1 MRPPTT
7 TKAGRTSK
15 PTAKKRAK
23 NDDDVDD
30 DDTDEPIA
38 SKQPPTKKI
47 KVSNHKAT
55 KSGDARV
62 KIFKKDKLTT
72 RNKQRMPGSGFDS
85 EMEDVEEKP
94 ITEEEIVLRM
104 IDGPECDYINECLNS
119 TPKRFPS
126 GGMEF
131 KLKWVDERRAV
142 VTVKTQLFAAV
153 LVDLPTITEATKTWD
168 KKLVMKSADVC
179 QMLLVFKKITREEEA
194 KTADLPKVLFDGH
207 RWPHGLT
214 PPMHDA
220 VHRRFRK
227 RLHKSEILN
236 KEQEVERLLRADK
249 EAVRS
254 RYEWASERRDTLQ
267 GETPY
272 VEMFD
277 AEGEQDAE
285 GEIEDDDLGMFGLEA
300 ELHAAL
306 EDGLPNASAADM
318 DMETPADAYATPA
331 VPAETPAPA
340 AEPDD
345 AGGEEDLFGD
355 DGSGEEDYDDED
367 DASDEDLDPAEKERR
382 EHVRGV
388 REEVK
393 DIDRQ
398 LERLEAQL
406 AAQGNML
413 LRNRLVVRIKSLN
426 EDKRLKLASIGEV
439 PPEDDEGEM

>member
-1 MRPPTT
+1 MWSPTT

-23 NDDDVDD
+23 HDADADD

-47 KVSNHKAT
+47 KVANHKAT

-72 RNKQRMPGSGFDS
+72 RNLQRMPGSGFDS

-104 IDGPECDYINECLNS
+104 IDGPECDYINECLSS

-168 KKLVMKSADVC
+168 KKLVMKSADIC
-179 QMLLVFKKITREEEA
+179 QMLLVFKRITREEEA
-194 KTADLPKVLFDGH
+194 RTAELPKVIFDGY

-227 RLHKSEILN
+227 RLHKSDILN
-236 KEQEVERLLRADK
+236 KEQEVERLLRRDEESLK
-249 EAVRS
+249 T
-254 RYEWASERRDTLQ
+254 RYEYVQERRDTLQ

-272 VEMFD
+272 VEMLD

-285 GEIEDDDLGMFGLEA
+285 GEVDEDDMGMFGLEA

-306 EDGLPNASAADM
+306 EDGATNAEM
-318 DMETPADAYATPA
+318 DTEAPADAYPTPP
-331 VPAETPAPA
+331 VPNDTA
-340 AEPDD
+340 AAAAGPDD
-345 AGGEEDLFGD
+345 ANVEDDLFGGD
-355 DGSGEEDYDDED
+355 EGSGEEDYDDED

-382 EHVRGV
+382 EHIRGV
-388 REEVK
+388 HEEVK

-398 LERLEAQL
+398 LERLSAQL
-406 AAQGNML
+406 ADQGNML
-413 LRNRLVVRIKSLN
+413 LRQRLIIRIKSLN

-439 PPEDDEGEM
+439 PREDDDGEM